1 MVNAVRRGD
10 LKAVTAEIARDP
22 ASVHARVYPQ
32 AYERVSQQRDYQ
44 ARYGRSPW
52 EGRYLFHD
60 AAARGDLPILET
72 LAAAGA
78 DLTVRLDGRSLLHLA
93 AREGN
98 LQVAAWLLER
108 GADVNAVNDCPS
120 GCPQLGETPLHDAQ
134 AFRADDMSA
143 LLLARGAR
151 VDAAGAHG
159 RSALHVA
166 ADGGTLGGAFVL
178 CRYGAD
184 PARLDV
190 AGKTPYDMS
199 RMPTRKRDPQR
210 ARTDEEAMLTAWLRP
225 NDGCA
230 IVAAT
235 VRATGSPVSDDDARK
250 VFAETV
256 AR

>member
-52 EGRYLFHD
+52 EGRYLIHD

-108 GADVNAVNDCPS
+108 GA
-120 GCPQLGETPLHDAQ
+120 
-134 AFRADDMSA
+134 
-143 LLLARGAR
+143 
-151 VDAAGAHG
+151 
-159 RSALHVA
+159 
-166 ADGGTLGGAFVL
+166 FVL

-184 PARLDV
+184 PTRLDV